1 GHGHQHAGNS
11 THHVSDTV
19 HGGRRACLTQSPCTP
34 WRLGR
39 VGDVGPGRRTASGRR
54 CWKRWTSIAL
64 IGEPLARFLKTRQE
78 FLSSP
83 GVSFAVTESAMS
95 NSKTIPSPPKPVPQS
110 GWVHKCDLDDYL
122 DRHLPIPTQVV
133 SNEEYYPLPHTTKQK
148 AVELHL
154 LDMAENNARK
164 LGMERRQFLRSACAM
179 ATAFAAMNEVFGY
192 YFRVQAPEM

>member
-1 GHGHQHAGNS
+1 DAESERAMALSLWSANRITS
-11 THHVSDTV
+11 VTV
-19 HGGRRACLTQSPCTP
+19 RPKTQKIAGGRRY
-34 WRLGR
+34 G
-39 VGDVGPGRRTASGRR
+39 
-54 CWKRWTSIAL
+54 KRWMSIAL

-133 SNEEYYPLPHTTKQK
+133 PNEEYYPLPQTTKQK
-148 AVELHL
+148 AIEHHL
-154 LDMAENNARK
+154 L
-164 LGMERRQFLRSACAM
+164 
-179 ATAFAAMNEVFGY
+179 
-192 YFRVQAPEM
+192 